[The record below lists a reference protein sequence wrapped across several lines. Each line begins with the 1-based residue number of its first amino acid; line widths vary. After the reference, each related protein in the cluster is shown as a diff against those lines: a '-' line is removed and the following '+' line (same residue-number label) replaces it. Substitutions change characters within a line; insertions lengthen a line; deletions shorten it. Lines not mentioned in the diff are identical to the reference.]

1 MAGSRSVVGRLAA
14 GRCLLL
20 LSQIELVSGALAPGA
35 PTLLA
40 GTLTVAMIVPL
51 GGRHRAPLVVLV
63 AVLTAVVVHA
73 LVVGPL
79 LSFGTFL
86 AAMLA
91 LYSVAAYRT
100 SWQPLLGA
108 ALTAGAVTLV
118 AQLDPNPPDPFEWIF
133 PLVYFGGAFGVGRI
147 ARSRSQRAAELVD
160 RVAQAEHAR
169 DQQVRLATAEERA
182 RIARELHDIVAHSI
196 GLMVVQAEAAEEMLA
211 RDPARASQPLQRVQ
225 TVGRQALGE
234 LRQLL
239 GVLRADVDGP
249 VLDPQPGLDH
259 LPALVAQ
266 LQDSGMHVLVRI
278 EGESRPLPAGLEL
291 SAFRIIQEALTNS
304 RKHGKVTDAEVRVR
318 YRPTSLELCI
328 TDAGISNGPAPA
340 GGMAS
345 LACASGSPCTT
356 AGSRRAPALRA
367 ATRSP
372 HHFPWMLHDPGAAR
386 RRPGTGP

>member
-1 MAGSRSVVGRLAA
+1 MMGLQALADRWRA
-14 GRCLLL
+14 IDRVWVDWLPIAALLL
-20 LSQIELVSGALAPGA
+20 LSQVELVSGALSPGA
-35 PTLLA
+35 PSLVT

-51 GGRHRAPLVVLV
+51 GWRRRAPLVVLA
-63 AVLTAVVVHA
+63 AVLTAVVLHA

-100 SWQPLLGA
+100 GWQPPLGA
-108 ALTAGAVTLV
+108 TLTAGAVTLV
-118 AQLDPNPPDPFEWIF
+118 TQLDPNPPEPFEWIF
-133 PLVYFGGAFGVGRI
+133 PLVYFGGAFGAGRI
-147 ARSRSQRAAELVD
+147 ARARSQRAAELAD
-160 RVAQAEHAR
+160 QVAQTERAR

-211 RDPARASQPLQRVQ
+211 RDPARANQPLQRVQ

-249 VLDPQPGLDH
+249 VLEPQPGLDH
-259 LPALVAQ
+259 LPALIEQ
-266 LQDSGMHVLVRI
+266 LEDSGMHVEVQI
-278 EGESRPLPAGLEL
+278 EGESRPLPPGLEL

-304 RKHGKVTDAEVRVR
+304 RKHGEVTRAEVRVG
-318 YRPTSLELCI
+318 YHPTSLELSI
-328 TDAGISNGPAPA
+328 TDAGSSKGPAPA
-340 GGMAS
+340 GGHGLVGMRERVA
-345 LACASGSPCTT
+345 LYDGWVEAGPRAEGGYAVT
-356 AGSRRAPALRA
+356 AA
-367 ATRSP
+367 
-372 HHFPWMLHDPGAAR
+372 FPLDPS
-386 RRPGTGP
+386 